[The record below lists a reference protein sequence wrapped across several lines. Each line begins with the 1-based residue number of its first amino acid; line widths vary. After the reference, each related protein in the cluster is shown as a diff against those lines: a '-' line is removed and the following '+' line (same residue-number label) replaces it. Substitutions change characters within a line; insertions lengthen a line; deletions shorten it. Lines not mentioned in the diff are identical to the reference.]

1 MTTYQLRA
9 IHASSSLT
17 RGLSARIAD
26 PLWLVTRQW
35 QLGELHGEDAASPVL
50 VSWAVQSVPLD
61 TLATGTGAV
70 ALSDKPL
77 EVLVEREDPWTGPG
91 GLRLSADMGLLL
103 LGLLAERGLQADA
116 ERLRGAA
123 DLRLPVTPAD
133 PPVLQLLARRS
144 LHAAALLTALT
155 TTDPQQLA
163 ALAPITAL
171 VASLSPAAREAL
183 TRWTV
188 LANSHCEGV
197 DGGAWRGDRQ
207 EYAFQTAT
215 KLPGAS
221 NTPEAEAVLAAP
233 AYPGGRLDW
242 DSFEMTRGA
251 PSLRGGRPDPKV
263 TRTAAVVLP
272 TAVRYRG
279 MPASR
284 WWEFEDGAVSF
295 GRLEAHPEDIVRLV
309 MAEFATTFGDDWM
322 VVPVTLPV
330 GALSRVNQLS
340 VLDTFGVERLVEPI
354 AAQDHK
360 LDARRPWRLF
370 ELSGDPSA
378 SAGRCPWLLVPC
390 VLTDCLEGPPVEEV
404 LFVRDELANLGW
416 AVERTLEGR
425 DGKPRDRSR
434 PAPGPTEDGPDLDW
448 TFSLASRIPP
458 GWIPLIPRPIA
469 RKKSGKA
476 VGTDI
481 ELRRGR
487 LAGWGP
493 DEGPQ
498 ARLLEPTK
506 ALAFKEEALPIGGML
521 VTRTWQRARGADGRV
536 HLWLGRRKRPGLGEQ
551 SSGLEF
557 DRLKPGH

>member
-1 MTTYQLRA
+1 MTTHQLRA
-9 IHASSSLT
+9 IHSSSSLT
-17 RGLSARIAD
+17 RGLSACIAD
-26 PLWLVTRQW
+26 SLWLVTRQW

-50 VSWAVQSVPLD
+50 VSWAVQSVLPD
-61 TLATGTGAV
+61 TLATAAGAA
-70 ALSDKPL
+70 ALTEAPL
-77 EVLVEREDPWTGPG
+77 EVLVEREDPWAGPG
-91 GLRLSADMGLLL
+91 GLRLSADLGLLL

-123 DLRLPVTPAD
+123 ALRLPVTAAD

-144 LHAAALLTALT
+144 LDAAPL
-155 TTDPQQLA
+155 LA
-163 ALAPITAL
+163 AQPPAPVVAL
-171 VASLSPAAREAL
+171 VAGLSVGAREAL
-183 TRWTV
+183 TRWIA
-188 LANSHCEGV
+188 LARSHCEGV

-207 EYAFQTAT
+207 EYTFQTAT
-215 KLPGAS
+215 KLPAAGKV
-221 NTPEAEAVLAAP
+221 PEVEAVLAAP
-233 AYPGGRLDW
+233 TYPGGRLDW
-242 DSFEMTRGA
+242 DSFEMKRA
-251 PSLRGGRPDPKV
+251 AMPLRGVRPDPKV
-263 TRTAAVVLP
+263 TDSAAAVLP
-272 TAVRYRG
+272 TAIRYRG

-295 GRLEAHPEDIVRLV
+295 GRFEAYPEDIVRLV

-330 GALSRVNQLS
+330 GALSRVNRLL
-340 VLDTFGVERLVEPI
+340 VLDTFGMERLVEPM

-378 SAGRCPWLLVPC
+378 SAGRCPWLLVPG
-390 VLTDCLEGPPVEEV
+390 VLADCLEGPPVEEV
-404 LFVRDELANLGW
+404 LFVRDESANLGW

-425 DGKPRDRSR
+425 DGKLRDRARAELAALELERGEWS
-434 PAPGPTEDGPDLDW
+434 
-448 TFSLASRIPP
+448 FSLASRIPP
-458 GWIPLIPRPIA
+458 GWVPLIPQVLPH
-469 RKKSGKA
+469 KKGGKV

-493 DEGPQ
+493 DDGPQ
-498 ARLLEPTK
+498 ARLLAPEGP
-506 ALAFKEEALPIGGML
+506 LAFKEEALPIGGML
-521 VTRTWQRARGADGRV
+521 VTRTWQRTRGADGRV

-557 DRLKPGH
+557 DRLRPGS